1 MVIGFVYMHVK
12 IIGLFSWKDLIT
24 QGLVPVVA
32 YLGEMGDAY
41 VGCGCAPLLIFSA
54 LFLSVKCPFL
64 PIIPF

>member
-32 YLGEMGDAY
+32 YLWKMGARAWGAD
-41 VGCGCAPLLIFSA
+41 APLS
-54 LFLSVKCPFL
+54 
-64 PIIPF
+64 